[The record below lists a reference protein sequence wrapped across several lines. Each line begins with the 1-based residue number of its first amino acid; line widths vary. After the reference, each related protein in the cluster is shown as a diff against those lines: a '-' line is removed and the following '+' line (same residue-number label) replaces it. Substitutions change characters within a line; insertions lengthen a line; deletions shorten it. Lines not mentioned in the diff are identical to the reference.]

1 MVEVYRMTMESDS
14 ESFRQSG
21 IQGVMKRIKAREVEV
36 VVYEPSMRENE
47 FYNSR
52 IIRDREEFFSLS
64 DVIVDN
70 RMEKELEEV
79 KVKVYTC
86 DLFSR
91 D

>member
-1 MVEVYRMTMESDS
+1 MTMESDS